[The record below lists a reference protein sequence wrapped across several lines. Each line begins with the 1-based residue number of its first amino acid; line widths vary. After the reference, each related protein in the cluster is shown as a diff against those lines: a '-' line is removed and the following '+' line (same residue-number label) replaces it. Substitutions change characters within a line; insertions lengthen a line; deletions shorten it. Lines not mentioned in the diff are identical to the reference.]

1 MAIDLIALALAKQYT
16 DKSVKEV
23 AAAGG
28 QVQSDW
34 NQTNTAAVDY
44 IKNKPS
50 SLPASDVS
58 AWAKQPSKPEYTVQ
72 EVGAVAT
79 VNGIAPDENGNV
91 KVDIPEGGA
100 TPEQAKQIADNKTAI
115 EKIQESMVCGI
126 GISKIMRITQ
136 SEYDALETKDETTL
150 YIIADG
156 ASTEEPEDG
165 MIPYLHITA
174 PCDIDTGILQTV
186 DTAVEVTVYDTD
198 LKNANGYIGGYKY
211 SISGQNA
218 PWLGAVFGTVTFSCK
233 VTNFTTT
240 GVKNTYRLD
249 NTGLYINGALAQA
262 ASATPTDPGWTN
274 YAAERSRLRLFC
286 APVGLYPDSASPGCY
301 LDDAKFYGAK
311 IWQAGELVR
320 DIIPAT
326 DSSGVACVY
335 DKVSGTY
342 LYKTATNT
350 GTLTYGEEV
359 DE

>member
-1 MAIDLIALALAKQYT
+1 MSYTKLNLTDGTVLKAEHLAHIE
-16 DKSVKEV
+16 DGIV
-23 AAAGG
+23 AAETPVTDE
-28 QVQSDW
+28 QI
-34 NQTNTAAVDY
+34 TEAVDSY
-44 IKNKPS
+44 FAEHPMES
-50 SLPASDVS
+50 
-58 AWAKQPSKPEYTVQ
+58 
-72 EVGAVAT
+72 
-79 VNGIAPDENGNV
+79 
-91 KVDIPEGGA
+91 GA
-100 TPEQAKQIADNKTAI
+100 TAEQAQQIAVNKTNIEAI
-115 EKIQESMVCGI
+115 QTSMVSGV

-136 SEYDALETKDETTL
+136 SEYNALETKDETTL

-198 LKNANGYIGGYKY
+198 LKNSNGYIGGYKY
-211 SISGQNA
+211 SIYGQNA
-218 PWLGAVFGTVTFSCK
+218 PWLGARFGNVTFSVK

-249 NTGLYINGALAQA
+249 NTGLYINGTLAQA
-262 ASATPTDPGWTN
+262 ASATPSDPGWTN
-274 YAAERSRLRLFC
+274 YSAESVRLRLFC
-286 APVGLYPDSASPGCY
+286 AQSGLYPDSVSTAHY

-320 DIIPAT
+320 DIIPAE

-335 DKVSGTY
+335 DKVTKTY
-342 LYKTATNT
+342 LYKTETNT